1 MSKSALRVLEIMEF
15 VASRRDGCSHTAIAQ
30 SLAIPKSSLSALLQ
44 DLHSTGYLQRNPESG
59 TFTIGVQ
66 VLWLANSYLRNM
78 NLVRMGQPVVA
89 QLFAQVQE
97 FALLAIP
104 IGPEYVTICTES
116 LPSVFAHTLQV
127 GQRGLLITSAVGR
140 AMMSVMTVAEV
151 DNILA
156 ASRPLVTT
164 PLTQK
169 KITEIKMELESTRI
183 RGVGYSN
190 DESIPGI
197 VGIAAPVFNA
207 TGSPVAALGIGIP
220 TQQMKGRDAGPLE
233 KAVREAAARLSVQL
247 GCAPTKFSG
256 A

>member
-1 MSKSALRVLEIMEF
+1 MEF
-15 VASRRDGCSHTAIAQ
+15 VANHREGCNHTAIAQ
-30 SLAIPKSSLSALLQ
+30 GLVIPKSSLSALLQ
-44 DLHSTGYLQRNPESG
+44 DLSSTGYLKRNPESG
-59 TFTIGVQ
+59 SFTIGVQ

-78 NLVRMGQPVVA
+78 NLVRLGQPVVA

-140 AMMSVMTVAEV
+140 AMMAYMTAAEI

-156 ASRPLVTT
+156 ASQSPEVS
-164 PLTQK
+164 PLTK
-169 KITEIKMELESTRI
+169 KQITEVKKELESTRL
-183 RGVGYSN
+183 RGVGYSH

-207 TGSPVAALGIGIP
+207 SGSPVAALGIGIP
-220 TQQMKGRDAGPLE
+220 TSQMKGRNAGPLE
-233 KAVREAAARLSVQL
+233 QAVRESAARLSTQL
-247 GCAPTKFSG
+247 GYVATTSTRS
-256 A
+256 AMLS